1 MFVEQERN
9 IDSFL
14 RSILLPLTALGLAL
28 GGQWILLQKN
38 HNPIIGALFF
48 IFAANLYLLSLF
60 RWPHSA
66 LEPEAIEPLELS
78 WRPVVRDKRWR
89 AVLMLIALI
98 LAIVSY
104 GRFAG
109 NSLDKG
115 FWFWLGSIALFLIA
129 SVYRPAGSSKDI
141 STGFLVWWRNID
153 KRVLLILS
161 VVTILA
167 IFFRFYRLQDIPA
180 EMTSDHAEKIL
191 DVQDVLDGDRPIFF
205 PRNTGRELLQFYL
218 TAGIIRLTGL
228 PNSHLALKIGTGI
241 FGIVAVPFTFF
252 LGRMLYG
259 KLAGLL
265 AAFFLAVSH
274 WHVAITRVGLR
285 FPFTAAFIAPV
296 LLFLLRALRFNK
308 RNDWLLAAL
317 FLGIGLHTYTAMR
330 IAPLL
335 CAVLVAL
342 KLLIDG
348 ANKVRKKQIKGA
360 DSWSLTFWK
369 NGFLAFSLTLLLLV
383 PIIRYMADDPR
394 GVWTRSF
401 SRLQTDT
408 GLTLP
413 EVASQLLV
421 NLKDTLLMFN
431 YKGDVVAVNTVPSE
445 PVLGLVAGALFV
457 LGSAYLV
464 WRLLVNGDV
473 RSIVLLVSLFF
484 LLLPSIFSVAFP
496 QENPSVVRTGG
507 AIPIVMIIAAVFLA
521 TLLLR
526 LGTSPYPIGRAAAS
540 VVVVSLILAA
550 VADNY
555 VWYFREYD
563 EQYRRSIW
571 NATEIGAVVQG
582 FEEQGGDVTNVY
594 HIPYPH
600 WVDTRNI
607 GINAG
612 YVRWN
617 NAVKNSQEL
626 YDHVYEPRPL
636 LYLLHPA
643 DTATLHTLQD
653 LFPNGRV
660 ERYNSPREGKDF
672 IIFRVPHESGD

>member
-1 MFVEQERN
+1 
-9 IDSFL
+9 
-14 RSILLPLTALGLAL
+14 
-28 GGQWILLQKN
+28 
-38 HNPIIGALFF
+38 
-48 IFAANLYLLSLF
+48 
-60 RWPHSA
+60 
-66 LEPEAIEPLELS
+66 
-78 WRPVVRDKRWR
+78 
-89 AVLMLIALI
+89 
-98 LAIVSY
+98 
-104 GRFAG
+104 
-109 NSLDKG
+109 
-115 FWFWLGSIALFLIA
+115 
-129 SVYRPAGSSKDI
+129 
-141 STGFLVWWRNID
+141 
-153 KRVLLILS
+153 
-161 VVTILA
+161 
-167 IFFRFYRLQDIPA
+167 
-180 EMTSDHAEKIL
+180 
-191 DVQDVLDGDRPIFF
+191 
-205 PRNTGRELLQFYL
+205 
-218 TAGIIRLTGL
+218 
-228 PNSHLALKIGTGI
+228 
-241 FGIVAVPFTFF
+241 
-252 LGRMLYG
+252 
-259 KLAGLL
+259 
-265 AAFFLAVSH
+265 
-274 WHVAITRVGLR
+274 
-285 FPFTAAFIAPV
+285 
-296 LLFLLRALRFNK
+296 
-308 RNDWLLAAL
+308 
-317 FLGIGLHTYTAMR
+317 
-330 IAPLL
+330 
-335 CAVLVAL
+335 
-342 KLLIDG
+342 
-348 ANKVRKKQIKGA
+348 
-360 DSWSLTFWK
+360 
-369 NGFLAFSLTLLLLV
+369 
-383 PIIRYMADDPR
+383 
-394 GVWTRSF
+394 
-401 SRLQTDT
+401 
-408 GLTLP
+408 LP

-473 RSIVLLVSLFF
+473 RSIFLLVSLFF

-571 NATEIGAVVQG
+571 NATEIGAVVQA